1 MYIVIVLKRKLHSY
15 SKHHTFINHCKLGEY
30 KMLPVSVDEWV
41 SVLIFLFVL
50 FRYIVVG
57 GFMVVVVVTVTR
69 LVKLKVILLSCSLTS
84 IHTPLTTSLHN
95 ELPIQSATIN
105 NRLPCKSQRTFVLFV
120 AIVVGC
126 VCVCVCVSSQ
136 LPTLATRKDEIFHT
150 LTYN

>member
-1 MYIVIVLKRKLHSY
+1 MPMAIFIFQCS
-15 SKHHTFINHCKLGEY
+15 HTFINRCKLGEY
-30 KMLPVSVDEWV
+30 KILPVSVDEWV

-57 GFMVVVVVTVTR
+57 GFMVVVVVIVTR

-84 IHTPLTTSLHN
+84 IHTPLTTFLHN

-120 AIVVGC
+120 GIVV